1 LRSASSRPLWLL
13 LSAATAFV
21 VLAWSAQR
29 PPTKLPGIQVR
40 VYVTPEMGSSALTYI
55 YSPAGK
61 GFFRRVRPATLISGV
76 DTITQSCLTFTWGRG
91 GPSSTTVSQ
100 CTAGRSLRK
109 LP

>member
-1 LRSASSRPLWLL
+1 MRSASSKPLWLL
-13 LSAATAFV
+13 LSLAAAFG

-40 VYVTPEMGSSALTYI
+40 VYVSPEMGSSALTYI
-55 YSPAGK
+55 YSSAGK
-61 GFFRRVRPATLISGV
+61 GFFRRTQPVTLISGV
-76 DTITQSCLTFTWGRG
+76 DAITQSCSTFTWGRG
-91 GPSSTTVSQ
+91 GPSSTTVSP